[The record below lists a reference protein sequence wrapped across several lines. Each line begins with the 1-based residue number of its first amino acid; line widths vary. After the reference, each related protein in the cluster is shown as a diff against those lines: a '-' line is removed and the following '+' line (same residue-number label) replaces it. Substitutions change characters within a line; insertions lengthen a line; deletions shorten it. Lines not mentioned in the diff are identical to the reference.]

1 MMYFDGPGREK
12 RRDLMTLVPK
22 SSSISLPSFP
32 LSPSTYIFL
41 FSEQRRRRLR
51 SSKSPARLIRKY
63 LLEERCTRRNSS
75 CFSLKIGLGLSV
87 ARSIPPPF
95 FASLLVRCQGFFCL
109 DCPCCTLP
117 PSCLSQQCTFIKS
130 LSHAS
135 FSPSSDFFSRSTAFR
150 LFPRSPPPPPP
161 PPTSFSQTQTPPK
174 GELRR

>member
-1 MMYFDGPGREK
+1 MFYFSFGKRRLFLTWFSPPPCEISRLLFSWPEEKEKNRMMYFDGPGREK

-95 FASLLVRCQGFFCL
+95 FASLLVRCQGFFAL
-109 DCPCCTLP
+109 TALAAPSLP
-117 PSCLSQQCTFIKS
+117 P
-130 LSHAS
+130 AS
-135 FSPSSDFFSRSTAFR
+135 PNNA
-150 LFPRSPPPPPP
+150 L
-161 PPTSFSQTQTPPK
+161 
-174 GELRR
+174 L